1 MSEESKLMW
10 NAITDVA
17 LLTLNYSGK
26 KKEIAEWLDRYYIKR
41 RMRDKDLENGV
52 NRRIDLT
59 EIDEEKY
66 PKVVKAVNYLIEENE
81 SVEKYLN

>member
-1 MSEESKLMW
+1 MW

-26 KKEIAEWLDRYYIKR
+26 KKEIAAWLDRYYVKR
-41 RMRDKDLENGV
+41 RMRDKDLENNV
-52 NRRIDLT
+52 NRRINLT

-66 PKVVKAVNYLIEENE
+66 PKVVKAVKYLIEEND